1 MGMGTNISK
10 RRLRFIITSLVMF
23 LVIPCA
29 YLNMD
34 SFQIYR
40 LLQIKENNETQLFKN
55 TSARMQNTLQTSKLK
70 DTRRVGKEKDET
82 QIFKNTSARMQNTL
96 QTSKPKDTRSVTKE
110 KDEKQIFKNTS
121 AKMQNTLQTSKP
133 KYTRRVTT
141 EKDQTQIFQN
151 TLARM
156 QNILKERRQARNRE
170 DSCDVETALLRNR
183 SVKEFGTSSVGF
195 SVNRT
200 AIGGSDWSF
209 KTSISCPS
217 NFLQEKKKKR
227 QNVQKCDAEYGKL
240 EHLERINDSF
250 PLFGSRDNCIRK
262 KINTFCKTDL
272 VVPNIVHYIWFG
284 NLKFDFI
291 YFVSMYSAFKH
302 QKPCVI
308 FVYYDILPSGKY
320 WTLLL
325 DVVPNIILVNV
336 TSPSE
341 ISGRKIIYVQHK
353 SDILRLLILKE

>member
-1 MGMGTNISK
+1 MRSRVRYLVFLVRVAHVWNKCLWILSLNSVICCSQILLIALKVQQIVKCLRKSNIFKIYANKIIIYCQMINLATIKSTKFYSKLRHVRYVIHKITIISDIWILGTNQYFSLLIHTNRRFWQLVDLNRFHDIFWTMIIRVYIEHNPVLFF

-55 TSARMQNTLQTSKLK
+55 ASTRMQNTLKTSKLK

-96 QTSKPKDTRSVTKE
+96 QTSNPKDTRSVTKE

-183 SVKEFGTSSVGF
+183 SVKEFGTSSVDF
-195 SVNRT
+195 SV
-200 AIGGSDWSF
+200 S
-209 KTSISCPS
+209 K
-217 NFLQEKKKKR
+217 
-227 QNVQKCDAEYGKL
+227 
-240 EHLERINDSF
+240 
-250 PLFGSRDNCIRK
+250 
-262 KINTFCKTDL
+262 
-272 VVPNIVHYIWFG
+272 
-284 NLKFDFI
+284 
-291 YFVSMYSAFKH
+291 
-302 QKPCVI
+302 
-308 FVYYDILPSGKY
+308 
-320 WTLLL
+320 
-325 DVVPNIILVNV
+325 
-336 TSPSE
+336 
-341 ISGRKIIYVQHK
+341 
-353 SDILRLLILKE
+353 